1 MFLYHNVGQQLL
13 FSLLVLEGP
22 LLALVPGVGQV
33 QQGDG
38 AGRSHQEHHVKPPA
52 NC

>member
-22 LLALVPGVGQV
+22 LLALIPGVGQV
-33 QQGDG
+33 QQRDG

-52 NC
+52 N